1 MWIAALGDPHVR
13 EAVRGRLRTGL
24 AGVGS
29 HAGLLLLAGD
39 LTNAGTREEAEL
51 LREELVGLD
60 LPSIAVLGNHDLD
73 SGEGQ
78 RIVEV
83 LRDLGIHV
91 LDGDGVVIETGGVR
105 VGVAGMKG
113 FGGGFDTTA
122 QMPTEVVE
130 DSSGIVESTA
140 SVARLGQ
147 ALEALDADVRIA
159 LTHYAPV
166 PDTLVGEP
174 PVIWV
179 HLGSRLLGEVI
190 DAAGAQLAI
199 HGHAHRGSERGSTAA
214 GCPVRNVAQH
224 VLGRPYAVYALTADG
239 ILLTPAG

>member
-1 MWIAALGDPHVR
+1 MCIAALGDPHVR

-39 LTNAGTREEAEL
+39 LTDAGTREEAEL

-60 LPSIAVLGNHDLD
+60 LPAIAVLGNHDLD

-91 LDGDGVVIETGGVR
+91 LDGDGVVVETGGLR

-140 SVARLGQ
+140 SVERLGR
-147 ALEALDADVRIA
+147 ALESLDADVRIA

-190 DAAGAQLAI
+190 DAAAHLAI
-199 HGHAHRGSERGSTAA
+199 HGHAHRGSERGTTSA

-224 VLGRPYAVYALTADG
+224 VLGRPYAVYTLTADG
-239 ILLTPAG
+239 TLLPPAR